1 MAKVNIDLS
10 FMTTRQTSSQLKDFQ
25 VDYADCIDL
34 LRARSVILSHRD
46 RSLMQMYLEGGY
58 SFGRIARLAGVNEAA
73 IARRIHKLIHRL
85 LDSEYITCLRHRS
98 RFSSLERTLAK
109 DYFIEGLSQ
118 RKIAQKRD
126 ISVYQVRKS
135 LRKVQKFVRELNNKN
150 RMQHDTNVQS
160 EEKLSM
166 VGAIDRE
173 GCCRNENV
181 RGQS

>member
-1 MAKVNIDLS
+1 MDLS
-10 FMTTRQTSSQLKDFQ
+10 YMPESKRLSEPEGFPA
-25 VDYADCIDL
+25 VYADYIDL
-34 LRARSVILSHRD
+34 LRARADVLNRKD
-46 RSLMQMYLEGGY
+46 RALMQMYLEGGY

-85 LDSEYITCLRHRS
+85 LDSEYITCLRNRS

-135 LRKVQKFVRELNNKN
+135 LRKIQKFVREQNNKN
-150 RMQHDTNVQS
+150 RIQHDTNVQS

-166 VGAIDRE
+166 VGAINRE